1 MRTRIAITCVAAI
14 ICPLLLLSQ
23 ISTTGASK
31 PLFTQ
36 FAQLIRTNDLIA
48 LRTLAATPGTVDVV
62 DNLKNTPL
70 HYAVTYGSAEAVRI
84 LLQAGAD
91 PKACNQAGATPLLY
105 AAWNLAKTQ
114 LLVEKGADVNVAQ
127 NDGVT
132 PLMVAVSA
140 HSNNDTAR
148 FLLAKGANVNALDGF
163 RNDALMRA
171 AGMSDEESLRLLLS
185 RGANAHNLNRHG
197 FGALSNAIAFP
208 DSERIQ
214 LLLAAGSEPNQ
225 TNTNGGMVKKGPIA
239 LVHLTPLILAAPY
252 SDEATVST
260 LLKAGARV
268 NDVDIRKM
276 NPLMLSIATDQANSA
291 TVRQLITAG
300 ANVNAKDGTGEA
312 VLTWARKYRNPQ
324 ILSALG
330 DAGAEG
336 SELLPAPQLAPG
348 TEPASAAEA
357 IRRSLP
363 QMTRSGNQFFQ
374 ESGCVGCHHQAIHAR
389 AFAAAAR
396 AHLNPDPM
404 LRRNFLDAMLT
415 ARPLLYSSLPVLS
428 SPPGDYDTL
437 LNFMISYADL
447 GEPAN
452 ELTDLMLH
460 YIAVRQD
467 PSGGWIN
474 LGIARAPIEDSSITR
489 TAMAIRTLG
498 RYGWPARQ
506 TEFAQ
511 RIDRA
516 RLWLQSAKALTTYEQ
531 AEKLLGLQAAGI
543 PISELQNEAAELRK
557 LQHSD
562 GGWAQTP
569 FLESDAYATG
579 LVLHALFTT
588 GLASPSDAV
597 YRSGV
602 DFLLRT
608 QFPDGSWFVRS
619 RAPKFQPYF
628 ESGFPFHHDQWIS
641 SMATSLA
648 VMALAPA
655 AAAEPIAERKLN
667 H

>member
-1 MRTRIAITCVAAI
+1 MRIRIAITFTTAI
-14 ICPLLLLSQ
+14 ICPLLLFSQ

-31 PLFTQ
+31 SLFTQ
-36 FAQLIRTNDLIA
+36 FAQLIRTNDLTA
-48 LRTLAATPGTVDVV
+48 LRTLAASPGAGDVV

-70 HYAVTYGSAEAVRI
+70 HYAATYGSPEAVRI
-84 LLQAGAD
+84 LLKAGAD
-91 PKACNQAGATPLLY
+91 PKARNQAGATPLLY
-105 AAWNLAKTQ
+105 AAWNLPKTQ
-114 LLVEKGADVNVAQ
+114 LLVEKGADVNVAE

-132 PLMVAVSA
+132 PLIVAVSA
-140 HSNNDTAR
+140 HSNSHTAR
-148 FLLAKGANVNALDGF
+148 LLLDKGANVNALDGF
-163 RNDALMRA
+163 RDDALMRA
-171 AGMSDEESLRLLLS
+171 AGMGDADSLRLLLA
-185 RGANAHNLNRHG
+185 RGASAHNLNMVG
-197 FGALSNAIAFP
+197 FGALSNAMTFP
-208 DSERIQ
+208 DSERVQ

-225 TNTNGGMVKKGPIA
+225 TNTNGGMVKKRPIA

-252 SDEATVST
+252 SDEATVSA
-260 LLKAGARV
+260 LVKAGARV
-268 NDVDIRKM
+268 NEVDIRKM
-276 NPLMLSIATDQANSA
+276 NPLMLSIATDQANPA
-291 TVRQLITAG
+291 IVRQLITAG

-324 ILSALG
+324 ILAALG
-330 DAGAEG
+330 EVGAEG
-336 SELLPAPQLAPG
+336 SELSPAPQLAPG
-348 TEPASAAEA
+348 TEPADAAEA

-363 QMTRSGNQFFQ
+363 EMMRSGSQFFQ

-396 AHLNPDPM
+396 AHLNPDPV

-415 ARPLLYSSLPVLS
+415 VRPLLSSSLPVLN

-437 LNFMISYADL
+437 LNFMTAYADL

-452 ELTDLMLH
+452 DLTDLMLH

-474 LGIARAPIEDSSITR
+474 LGIARPPIEDSSITR
-489 TAMAIRTLG
+489 TAMAIRTLKF
-498 RYGWPARQ
+498 YGWPARQ
-506 TEFAQ
+506 PEFAE

-516 RLWLQSAKALTTYEQ
+516 RLWLQHAKALTTYEQ
-531 AEKLLGLQAAGI
+531 ADRILGLQAAGV
-543 PISELQNEAAELRK
+543 PISELQSEATELRK
-557 LQHSD
+557 LQHLD

-579 LVLHALFTT
+579 LVLHSLFTA

-597 YRSGV
+597 YREGV

-608 QFPDGSWFVRS
+608 QFPNGSWYVRS

-655 AAAEPIAERKLN
+655 AALEPIAERKLN